1 MFSLYLN
8 MKLYKIADLEHL
20 SGIKAHTI
28 RIWEKR
34 YNLIEPIRTDT
45 NYRRYNDE
53 QVKKL
58 LNVTTLLSK
67 GYKISHL
74 AELKENEINDKILEI
89 QNNTHEDATYISYIN
104 ELASSMINFDET
116 LFNNTFNKA
125 INKYG
130 LFDCML
136 NIVYPLLYKIGV
148 MWATDNA
155 MPVQE
160 HFASCIIK
168 RKLAS
173 SVDMLEAPHRKDKK
187 FLLFLPPEE
196 YHEIVLLFTNYII
209 RAKGYETIYLG
220 QNVPYDNIKEVV
232 NITNANYLLT
242 FFIAGHNENSVEELI
257 SNVKLSKSLTLLVS
271 GNSDVVS
278 KFNKTA
284 HTEVLNS
291 PADLMRFL

>member
-1 MFSLYLN
+1 